1 MKKIIFIFIS
11 ILYLFQSCISEEEK
25 IIKQWNVIHDRF
37 TVLMSKDSLPWLN
50 EVVLDMEHIANRY
63 NHSFYGDEEKDYS
76 DRENYIKEIKP
87 IRDSI
92 SLLEAQLDSLQNLIE
107 DSSHFIYFWSDK
119 PYKNIFDKIN
129 KSYRIKQYSESNFH
143 LISRTT
149 NEEIEW
155 NMEDVNNLK
164 NIIYSVL
171 KFDPEKTDRYGT
183 LLYTCRDYNL
193 EIYYTGNKTLIIYIK
208 EK

>member
-11 ILYLFQSCISEEEK
+11 IFIFSCISEEEK
-25 IIKQWNVIHDRF
+25 ITKQWNVIHDRF
-37 TVLMSKDSLPWLN
+37 IVLMSKDSLPWLN
-50 EVVLDMEHIANRY
+50 EDYLELEHIANDY
-63 NHSFYGDEEKDYS
+63 NHHFYGEEEDYS
-76 DRENYIKEIKP
+76 DWENYLKEIKP

-92 SLLEAQLDSLQNLIE
+92 SLLEIQLDSLQNLTE
-107 DSSHFIYFWSDK
+107 DSSNFIYFWSDK

-129 KSYRIKQYSESNFH
+129 KSYRIKQYSEGIFH
-143 LISRTT
+143 LISRET
-149 NEEIEW
+149 NKEIKW

-193 EIYYTGNKTLIIYIK
+193 EIYYTGDKTLNIYIK
-208 EK
+208 

>member
-11 ILYLFQSCISEEEK
+11 IFIFSCISEEEK

-37 TVLMSKDSLPWLN
+37 IVLMSKDSLPWLN
-50 EVVLDMEHIANRY
+50 EDYLELEHIANDY
-63 NHSFYGDEEKDYS
+63 NHHFYGEEEEDYS
-76 DRENYIKEIKP
+76 DWENYLKEIKP

-92 SLLEAQLDSLQNLIE
+92 SLLEIQLDSLQNLTE
-107 DSSHFIYFWSDK
+107 DSSNFIYFWSDK

-129 KSYRIKQYSESNFH
+129 KSYRIKQYSEGIFH
-143 LISRTT
+143 LISRET
-149 NEEIEW
+149 NKEIKW

-193 EIYYTGNKTLIIYIK
+193 EIYYTGDKTLNIYIK
-208 EK
+208 